1 MVVGYTLML
10 QMPSA
15 GAAISCASGEIQ
27 VQTKSVDRP
36 TVYCYGCQDQCIT
49 QCKSQGREVSQV
61 ECNFWGT
68 DQAICKCCCALPSST
83 PPPSKPIYWNQCPLG
98 EKKRFNLLRNSL
110 IDCKLCVN
118 NCKTKCDRVG
128 GTVTRQVCFQD
139 FQFGTT
145 VLIDLLV
152 CPCCCKIN
160 HSLPPSPPPQSP
172 PPPPP
177 CPCSGSGV

>member
-98 EKKRFNLLRNSL
+98 EKKRRYGDQASLLPGFPIWHNS
-110 IDCKLCVN
+110 
-118 NCKTKCDRVG
+118 
-128 GTVTRQVCFQD
+128 
-139 FQFGTT
+139 
-145 VLIDLLV
+145 
-152 CPCCCKIN
+152 
-160 HSLPPSPPPQSP
+160 SY
-172 PPPPP
+172 
-177 CPCSGSGV
+177 